1 MTVMCRLIFIFFIAF
16 LSNLSS
22 AGGLKDLENFLASTR
37 TGSTSFT
44 QTVTAPARA
53 GQAAPRVKTSG
64 GRFEFQRPDRFRFEY
79 SRPFEQTIVADGKTL
94 WLFDRD
100 LNQVTQKPQA
110 QALGSAPAALVTSS
124 ASLAKLAEVF
134 ELSDEPDAQGLSWA
148 KAVPRQADG
157 TLRSMRVGFAG
168 GQLAVLEMEDSFGQR
183 STLTFEGF
191 KANPAFEAGHFN
203 FKPPPGADVL
213 RP

>member
-1 MTVMCRLIFIFFIAF
+1 MHKLVASVFIASCAF
-16 LSNLSS
+16 NAS
-22 AGGLKDLENFLASTR
+22 AGGLKDLENFLSGTR
-37 TGSTSFT
+37 AGSAAFT
-44 QTVTAPARA
+44 QTVTAPSRA
-53 GQAAPRVKTSG
+53 GQAAPRTKTSG

-124 ASLAKLAEVF
+124 ASLSKLAEVF
-134 ELSDEPDAQGLSWA
+134 ELSDEPEAQGLSWA

-157 TLRSMRVGFAG
+157 TLRSVRVGFAD

-183 STLTFEGF
+183 SVLKFEGF

-213 RP
+213 KP